1 MYKVKYLKSNSFDTL
16 HKDFIRKKREEVCD
30 RVVRDGVDIDAV
42 RVGGAVAA
50 TALGVLGVGLNILGS
65 L

>member
-16 HKDFIRKKREEVCD
+16 HKDFIRKKREG
-30 RVVRDGVDIDAV
+30 VVRDGVDIDAV